1 MCQIQIVKHWIL
13 QKLNNNMMCIIL
25 KKLIVNTRNKINNSR
40 VTQSFLFSFILNS
53 LDINIPDDATHIV
66 KLMFSI
72 FILSLICLLNFINV
86 VGYLTSIYLINKYD
100 IETKFPKFKK
110 VIRFYEKSSLFW
122 VILEGF
128 ICVIFLLIIII
139 FCLMEIRNFL

>member
-86 VGYLTSIYLINKYD
+86 VGYLTSIYLIYISNY
-100 IETKFPKFKK
+100 
-110 VIRFYEKSSLFW
+110 
-122 VILEGF
+122 
-128 ICVIFLLIIII
+128 
-139 FCLMEIRNFL
+139 

>member
-110 VIRFYEKSSLFW
+110 VIKFYEKSSLFW